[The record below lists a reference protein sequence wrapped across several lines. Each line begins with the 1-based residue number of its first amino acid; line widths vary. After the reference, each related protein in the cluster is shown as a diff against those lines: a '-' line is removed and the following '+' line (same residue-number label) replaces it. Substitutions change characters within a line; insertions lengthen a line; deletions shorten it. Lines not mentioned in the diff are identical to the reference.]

1 MDRID
6 TPTLFVLNLVL
17 ALVIAT
23 YFWGAS
29 AILVA
34 ALIGTPLA
42 LGAIVFL
49 SLTAKS

>member
-6 TPTLFVLNLVL
+6 TPTLFVLNIIL

-23 YFWGAS
+23 IYWGAG
-29 AILVA
+29 ALLVA

-42 LGAIVFL
+42 LGTIVFL